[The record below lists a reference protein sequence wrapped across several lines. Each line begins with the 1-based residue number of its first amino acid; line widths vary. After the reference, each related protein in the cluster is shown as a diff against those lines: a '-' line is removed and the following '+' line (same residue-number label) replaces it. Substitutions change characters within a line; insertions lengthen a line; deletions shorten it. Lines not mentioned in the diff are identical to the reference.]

1 MKLKSLI
8 ENNEFK
14 VKKLQKIVEQVE
26 ALKDDYASLTDEEL
40 QNQTNEFKKALK
52 SGNTLEDILPHAF
65 AAIREADKRVL
76 GLFPYPVQI
85 MGGIVLNQ
93 GNLAEMKTGEG
104 KTLTETMP
112 VYLNALTGKGV
123 HVVTVNEYLSERDYT
138 EMKPVYEF
146 MKLTVGLN
154 GNNKSAIEKKAAYA
168 CDITYSTNSELGF
181 DYLRD
186 NMALYKEIEVQRGLN
201 YCIIDEA
208 DSILIDEARTPLI
221 IAGKAES
228 QIPLYKRAD
237 SFAKS
242 LSKNEYTYD
251 KETKTVSLLPNG
263 AKRAAQWFGVTNIY
277 DSASFNE
284 AHYIDEALKA
294 NYAMKK
300 DHDYVVQLDESG
312 EMTVDIVDQN
322 TGRVMKGRRYSD
334 GLHQAIEAKENVRIK
349 AADRTEADI
358 TYQNFF
364 RMYTKVAGMSGTAA
378 TEEGEFYETYHMEV
392 IQVPTNKPVAR
403 QDLSD
408 IIYPTKRAKYKAV
421 LDKIMEVHSS
431 GRPILVGTISV
442 ESSELISNMLDKHE
456 IPHTVL
462 NAKNNSKEAQIIAQ
476 AGQQGAIT
484 IATNMAGRGTDI
496 KLGLHVRE
504 LGGLF
509 VLGTEKHESRRID
522 NQLRGRSGRQGDP
535 GTSQFYIS
543 LEDDLIIRFG
553 DPRTQKYKE
562 RCINAGEEYELIE
575 SKIVRRYVEKTQR
588 RVEGNSYDE
597 RKNTLRYDDVLR
609 DQRNAIYKER
619 QEIMN
624 FNGDFT
630 PYLVAMFARTINMN
644 VDLYC
649 PLTVEHIAGRRVVTG
664 EHNENNDWNYDG
676 LFQFAQRIF
685 GFDFLDNSNQSF
697 INNVM
702 GYELHENSFESM
714 KRIEIKYVLFK
725 LAKAKYE
732 QRIHELVNPQD
743 ISLFERV
750 VILRAVD
757 ECWKTNISNMEQLR
771 MSVTLRGYGQYNP
784 LVEYQK
790 TSFQMYEEMLSEI
803 EEKITQNY
811 MKASIVDE

>member
-8 ENNEFK
+8 ENNNYK
-14 VKKLQKIVEQVE
+14 VRNLQKIVDEVE
-26 ALKDDYASLTDEEL
+26 AYKDEFASLSDDEL
-40 QNQTNEFKKALK
+40 QNKTDEFKNRL
-52 SGNTLEDILPHAF
+52 SEGESLEDILPETF
-65 AAIREADKRVL
+65 ATMREADKRVL
-76 GLFPYPVQI
+76 GLFPYPVQV
-85 MGGIVLNQ
+85 MGGIILNE

-123 HVVTVNEYLSERDYT
+123 HVVTANEYLSGRDYE

-146 MKLTVGLN
+146 MKLSVGLN
-154 GNNKSAIEKKAAYA
+154 GTTKSINEKQLAYS
-168 CDITYSTNSELGF
+168 CDITYSTNAELGF

-186 NMALYKEIEVQRGLN
+186 NMALYKEMEVQRGLN

-221 IAGKAES
+221 IAGKAKSE
-228 QIPLYKRAD
+228 IPLYKRAD

-242 LSKNEYTYD
+242 LSSDEYEYD
-251 KETKTVSLLPNG
+251 KETKTVSLLPSG
-263 AKRAAQWFGVTNIY
+263 ARKASKWFGVPNIY
-277 DSASFNE
+277 SSTCFNE

-300 DHDYVVQLDESG
+300 DHDYVVQPNDSG
-312 EMTVDIVDQN
+312 EMEVNIVDAN
-322 TGRVMKGRRYSD
+322 TGRVMAGRRYSD
-334 GLHQAIEAKENVRIK
+334 GLHQAIEAKEGVTIK

-358 TYQNFF
+358 TYQNYF
-364 RMYTKVAGMSGTAA
+364 RMYKKVSGMSGTAA
-378 TEEGEFYETYHMEV
+378 TEENEFYETYHMEV
-392 IQVPTNKPVAR
+392 IQVPTNRPVQR
-403 QDLSD
+403 QDLPD
-408 IIYPTKRAKYKAV
+408 VIFPTKRAKYKAV
-421 LDKIMEVHSS
+421 IDKIMEVHST

-442 ESSELISNMLDKHE
+442 ESSELISNMLNQRE
-456 IPHTVL
+456 IPHAVL
-462 NAKNNSKEAQIIAQ
+462 NAKNNAKEAEIIAQ

-496 KLGLHVRE
+496 KLGPHVRE

-553 DPRTQKYKE
+553 DQRPQKLKE
-562 RCINAGEEYELIE
+562 RCIAAGAEFDPIE
-575 SKIVRRYVEKTQR
+575 SKIVHRYVLKAQR
-588 RVEGNSYDE
+588 RVEGNNYDE

-609 DQRNAIYKER
+609 DQRNEIYAER
-619 QEIMN
+619 QKVMN
-624 FNGDFT
+624 FNADFT
-630 PYLVAMFARTINMN
+630 PYLLAMFARTINMN

-649 PLTVEHIAGRRVVTG
+649 PVTIKMTAGRKVISGDR
-664 EHNENNDWNYDG
+664 NENNDWNYDG
-676 LFQFAQRIF
+676 LFQFAQGIF
-685 GFDFLDNSNQSF
+685 GFDFRESSNQAF
-697 INNVM
+697 ISKVL
-702 GYELHENSFESM
+702 GYEIHEDRFEEL
-714 KRIEIKYVLFK
+714 KRIEIKQILFK
-725 LAKAKYE
+725 LAQAKYKE
-732 QRIHELVNPQD
+732 RIQELVNPED
-743 ISLFERV
+743 ITLFEKV
-750 VILRAVD
+750 VVLRAID

-771 MSVTLRGYGQYNP
+771 MSITLRGYGQYNP

-790 TSFQMYEEMLSEI
+790 TSFQMYEEMLSNI

-811 MKASIVDE
+811 MKASIVE